1 MLYLVTAKIGNLAKW
16 KRPAHSNE
24 LTSARGAEAHR
35 SARRKSYAD
44 RTRIQSK
51 FLRYASQGANG
62 QKVVTFGSNANS
74 AEVTG
79 AGSMA
84 RSVSTVAALWDE
96 DKTESLPKQANV
108 VVLDKEYASLVPLLD
123 KLSKLSARDM
133 RIVEGMVQL
142 MHAKGGGQQLYW
154 TTSPSLMIY
163 APEFLRNS
171 TPSPYHR
178 HNRITAPPTT
188 RHRNA
193 GTSPTEYPSNRACKR
208 MASSEAG
215 KSEREIL
222 RPVPNRRRILNR
234 FKKRRYRLYRT

>member
-1 MLYLVTAKIGNLAKW
+1 MDQPVGSPTQIAREFNQNFSGTPVRAQTVKKWLLSEAMPTQPKLLALAAW
-16 KRPAHSNE
+16 
-24 LTSARGAEAHR
+24 LGVSA
-35 SARRKSYAD
+35 
-44 RTRIQSK
+44 QW
-51 FLRYASQGANG
+51 LRYG
-62 QKVVTFGSNANS
+62 
-74 AEVTG
+74 TG
-79 AGSMA
+79 
-84 RSVSTVAALWDE
+84 

-108 VVLDKEYASLVPLLD
+108 VVLGKEYASLVPLLD

-188 RHRNA
+188 RRAHRPRNIQA
-193 GTSPTEYPSNRACKR
+193 IAP
-208 MASSEAG
+208 ASAWHHLRQGNLKG
-215 KSEREIL
+215 KYCDPCQIDGES
-222 RPVPNRRRILNR
+222 
-234 FKKRRYRLYRT
+234 